1 MEQTLG
7 VAIDQGGRERSGREK
22 WFKSY
27 NVLVNQYCT
36 TFFKTFL
43 SILYVNLFKLHALQ
57 VAKPAK
63 PVAHMMEVS
72 LSILM
77 GSVNIFA
84 QQKDIVGMETL
95 TKLVMT
101 VVDA

>member
-1 MEQTLG
+1 M
-7 VAIDQGGRERSGREK
+7 
-22 WFKSY
+22 
-27 NVLVNQYCT
+27 
-36 TFFKTFL
+36 
-43 SILYVNLFKLHALQ
+43 HALQ

-63 PVAHMMEVS
+63 LAEEVEVN

-84 QQKDIVGMETL
+84 QKKDIVGMETL